1 MSAEIPDGAVLV
13 ARAILNSSLWT
24 MRPQDCKVA
33 ITCIALANSKDE
45 VWFDGKRDVVIKRG
59 SFVRSWGNFVKSCHL
74 PLQVVRT
81 SIDHLKTTEFLTQES
96 TRDYTLFSIPKYEH
110 YQDLTKY
117 SDSIILKSN
126 TRSNTRLT
134 TNNNRK
140 KETPSSGRNGRRVA
154 VVVEEKTEGLDR
166 VAHGISMS
174 LLESVKMA
182 HPIASGLAA
191 QKTVGQVLRVVQ
203 QARLQKKPGGWAR
216 LALEGDWTLPAAE
229 GPELLE
235 VLGLLRLAEQK
246 RDAIFKTTLSRE
258 GICKRLPDEDENAWF
273 RRVNDELKRRKECQK
288 QSGRKSS
295 KAT

>member
-33 ITCIALANSKDE
+33 ITCIALANSKDQ
-45 VWFDGKRDVVIKRG
+45 VWYDGKKDIVIKRG
-59 SFVRSWGNFVKSCHL
+59 SFVRSWGNFVESCHL

-96 TRDYTLFSIPKYEH
+96 TRDYTVFTIPKYEH

-117 SDSIILKSN
+117 SDSVILKTN
-126 TRSNTRLT
+126 MVSNTRLT

-140 KETPSSGRNGRRVA
+140 KEIRSSRGGSRGGA
-154 VVVEEKTEGLDR
+154 VVVEEKTDGLNR

-182 HPIASGLAA
+182 HSVASGLAS
-191 QKTVGQVLRVVQ
+191 QKTVGQVLRAVQ
-203 QARLQKKPGGWAR
+203 QARLQKRPGGWAR
-216 LALEGDWTLPAAE
+216 MALEGDWTLPDAE
-229 GPELLE
+229 GPELME
-235 VLGLLRLAEQK
+235 VFGLIRLAEQK
-246 RDAIFKTTLSRE
+246 RDVIFKTSLSKD
-258 GICKRLPDEDENAWF
+258 GVAKRLPGEDEAAWF
-273 RRVNDELKRRKECQK
+273 KRVNDELKRRREEAKP
-288 QSGRKSS
+288 SGRKDQ